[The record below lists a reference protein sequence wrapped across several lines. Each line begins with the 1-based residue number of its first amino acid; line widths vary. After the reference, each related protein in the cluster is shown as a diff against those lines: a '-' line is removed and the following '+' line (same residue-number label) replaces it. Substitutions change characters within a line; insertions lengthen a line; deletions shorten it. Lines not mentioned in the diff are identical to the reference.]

1 MEKEIWVVS
10 IDNDIKGYVN
20 SFQEGLDYIKKSNW
34 FNKHNTY
41 EDWRDDWDEDELRE
55 KYPTFNSLYN
65 MEEKDIENFWSL
77 FDGGIDI
84 FEIRKLIVEKE

>member
-41 EDWRDDWDEDELRE
+41 EDWRDDWDDDL
-55 KYPTFNSLYN
+55 KKDYPTFDSLYN
-65 MEEKDIENFWSL
+65 MLEEDQGYFWEM